1 MFAFTDPPC
10 LTDRTSERARP
21 VRVPRTVALLAVAL
35 LGLAGCGSRSASDA
49 AGPLGPRHSAEAT
62 LAAEPTVSAAPSSTP
77 VVVPTT
83 TAAPTPV
90 RAPAPAPAPAPLPSQ
105 PEVAQQLLAQ
115 INAWRADAGQAPLTM
130 TAGLVASAHKHNL
143 VMAAGCG
150 LSHQCPKEPAFGDRI
165 KNQGV
170 AFTFAAENIG
180 TGGRVA
186 ATTAAILAFAQ
197 RLNTGMHDEKPPND
211 GHRQNMLS
219 ARATRIGIDV
229 VQDSK
234 GNIWLTQDFAS

>member
-1 MFAFTDPPC
+1 MVT
-10 LTDRTSERARP
+10 
-21 VRVPRTVALLAVAL
+21 LLAVAL
-35 LGLAGCGSRSASDA
+35 LGLVGCGSAPERDA
-49 AGPLGPRHSAEAT
+49 AGSVAPHHSAEAT
-62 LAAEPTVSAAPSSTP
+62 LAAEPAVTAPPSPTP
-77 VVVPTT
+77 VAAPTT
-83 TAAPTPV
+83 TAPPTPV
-90 RAPAPAPAPAPLPSQ
+90 HAPAPAPPPAPAQLPSQ

-170 AFTFAAENIG
+170 TFTFAAENIG